1 MMQARIGVAVAA
13 SLIFFALT
21 SGSSAQFWPFS
32 SGAKPPAQSER
43 PPAPAPKRKKAPA
56 PAAETAPAPE
66 PAASADDSARF
77 LAGLAPAAD
86 SPLAPLT
93 QGSGWQQ
100 HANALNA
107 SFGNFDKRQGSK
119 ILAWSK
125 ANLKAPKPV
134 LFYMFSGPDFLYAN
148 AFFPD
153 ATTYVLAGLEPVGQI
168 PDLARMPRG
177 AIPGAL
183 ASVRSS
189 MRSVLQLSFFI
200 TKQMKSELHGGRLSG
215 TLPVL
220 YVFLARSG
228 KTIKEVSLVHLDEQ
242 GELKTG
248 DGSGTKTTS
257 RGAKIVFAGSDGREG
272 TLYYFSTNL
281 ANDGFRKGFAQFCEK
296 LGDGDAF
303 LKSASYLPHSGNF
316 TQVRNFLLDHS
327 VSIVQDDTGIP
338 VTYFDPKKWQLQA
351 FGRYA
356 GPIAIFPG
364 HYQPKLAD
372 LHRKGHAPA
381 IDFGI
386 GYKWRTNESGLL
398 LAVRSDAGLRQ

>member
-1 MMQARIGVAVAA
+1 
-13 SLIFFALT
+13 
-21 SGSSAQFWPFS
+21 
-32 SGAKPPAQSER
+32 
-43 PPAPAPKRKKAPA
+43 
-56 PAAETAPAPE
+56 
-66 PAASADDSARF
+66 
-77 LAGLAPAAD
+77 LACCC
-86 SPLAPLT
+86 
-93 QGSGWQQ
+93 Q
-100 HANALNA
+100 
-107 SFGNFDKRQGSK
+107 FGNFDKRQGSK

-125 ANLKAPKPV
+125 ANLTTPKPV

-153 ATTYVLAGLEPVGQI
+153 ATTYVLSGLEPVGQI

-177 AIPGAL
+177 LIPGAL
-183 ASVRSS
+183 ATVRGS

-200 TKQMKSELHGGRLSG
+200 TKQMKSELSAGRLSG

-228 KTIKEVSLVHLDEQ
+228 KTIKDASLVYLDEQ

-248 DGSGTKTTS
+248 DGSGTKSTS

-281 ANDGFRKGFAQFCEK
+281 ANDGFRKGGFAQFCEK

-316 TQVRNFLLDHS
+316 SQVRSFLLDHTTA
-327 VSIVQDDTGIP
+327 IVQDDAGIP

-364 HYQPKLAD
+364 RYQPKLAE
-372 LHRKGHAPA
+372 LHRKGRAAPM
-381 IDFGI
+381 DFGI
-386 GYKWRTNESGLL
+386 GYKWRPNESGLL
-398 LAVRSDAGLRQ
+398 LAVKNDTAPKQ